1 MFPLQKK
8 LLANTSFIK
17 TKLRLSAVHAKY
29 GETHISG
36 NNLVPNVFGVV
47 NMIQKAE
54 LWGVLFMRFCIGNE
68 AFHKSNSCYYLLSDL
83 KL

>member
-54 LWGVLFMRFCIGNE
+54 L
-68 AFHKSNSCYYLLSDL
+68 
-83 KL
+83 